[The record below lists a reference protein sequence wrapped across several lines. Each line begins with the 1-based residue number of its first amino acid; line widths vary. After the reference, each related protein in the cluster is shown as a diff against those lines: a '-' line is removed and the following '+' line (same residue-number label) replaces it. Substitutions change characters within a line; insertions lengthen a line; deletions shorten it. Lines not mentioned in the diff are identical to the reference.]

1 MKKTISTE
9 KLQILRK
16 GNEGFLLVDV
26 LDKAAFDLDHIPG
39 ARNVPLDTLGFPQV
53 VADKNAGSKTRRVVL
68 YGASTQCEA
77 PAKAAKQ
84 LVADGFTNVVLYEG
98 GLAAW
103 NESKRARLE
112 RANKPA
118 N

>member
-1 MKKTISTE
+1 VKPS
-9 KLQILRK
+9 
-16 GNEGFLLVDV
+16 
-26 LDKAAFDLDHIPG
+26 
-39 ARNVPLDTLGFPQV
+39 
-53 VADKNAGSKTRRVVL
+53 
-68 YGASTQCEA
+68 
-77 PAKAAKQ
+77 AKAAKQ